1 MSEPINER
9 ERIEALE
16 AENNQ
21 LRKVNEALMNRVEKS
36 TDEAGSAYSLFESNL
51 LLQNKV
57 KEHSDKFVQINRDL
71 QQEIREHKK
80 TEEKLRLYHRIFTAS
95 KDSMAIMSPDG
106 SVVEMNP
113 ANQYF
118 ISQIKKSFWSLKG
131 KVKLEDKRL
140 QEVEKAL
147 KIKGQYRG
155 EFKCE
160 FKDGNVAYVD
170 ITISPVLNEE
180 KEIQY
185 LVAMGRNITQTI
197 KAQNALATRLR
208 YEKGLAGCSQSLL
221 VTGDLDKDICKALH
235 FLLEAA
241 DVGRVYIFENEEVP
255 GKELCCSQKYEV
267 CAPGVSV
274 ELDNP
279 ILQKIPYT
287 GGIKLWYD
295 ALSRNKHYGDLTKNI
310 QRDLAEI
317 LEDQNVLSILI
328 IPVWIDGQWY
338 GFIGLD
344 EVKKEREWGDEEIR
358 LLRTASEIIGMY
370 LSRRKAFDN
379 LAEANKNIKEA
390 QIQLIH
396 SEKMASLG
404 MLVAGIAHEI
414 NTPLGSIN
422 SMHDTLMRATE
433 KLKGVLA
440 IECDEN
446 SPYHNQVESIVKIID
461 DANCIIRDGTER
473 VTTIVR
479 RLRSFAR
486 LDQGELDEEAD
497 IHEGMED
504 TLTLIHHEIKH
515 NITIH
520 KKFGTIPKITCRL
533 SQLNQV
539 FVNLLINAKQAI
551 QEKGAI
557 TIETKADKDYI
568 TIKFTDTGQG
578 ISPEKLNHVFDP
590 GFTTKGV
597 GVGTG
602 LGLSI
607 CYQIVQE
614 HYGKISVESEVG
626 KGSTFTVVLPTNLPE
641 RLAEAG
647 KKGKN
652 PA

>member
-1 MSEPINER
+1 MSEPINGK

-57 KEHSDKFVQINRDL
+57 KDHSEKFVQINRDL
-71 QQEIREHKK
+71 QKEIREHKK
-80 TEEKLRLYHRIFTAS
+80 TEEKLRLYNRIFTAS
-95 KDSMAIMSPDG
+95 KDGIAILSPDG

-113 ANQYF
+113 THQYF
-118 ISQIKKSFWSLKG
+118 ISLVKESFLSVEGEAKLDEARFKEVNKAIKDKG
-131 KVKLEDKRL
+131 R
-140 QEVEKAL
+140 
-147 KIKGQYRG
+147 YRG
-155 EFKCE
+155 EFRYE
-160 FKDGNVAYVD
+160 FKDGNEAYVD
-170 ITISPVLNEE
+170 MTISPILNDE

-197 KAQNALATRLR
+197 KAQKELAMRLR

-221 VTGDLDKDICKALH
+221 VTGDLDKDIPKALQ

-241 DVGRVYIFENEEVP
+241 DVGRVYIFENEDVP
-255 GKELCCSQKYEV
+255 GKGLCCSQKYEV

-279 ILQKIPYT
+279 FLQKMPYP
-287 GGIKLWYD
+287 GGMKLWYD
-295 ALSRNKHYGDLTKNI
+295 ALSQNRHYGDLTKNFP
-310 QRDLAEI
+310 RDLAEV
-317 LEDQNVLSILI
+317 LEDQGVLSILI
-328 IPVWIDGQWY
+328 IPVWIDGEWY

-344 EVKKEREWGDEEIR
+344 EVKEEREWGDEEIR
-358 LLRTASEIIGMY
+358 LLRTASDMIGMY

-379 LAEANKNIKEA
+379 LGEANKNIKKA

-414 NTPLGSIN
+414 NTPIGSIS

-433 KLKGVLA
+433 KLKGVLDV
-440 IECDEN
+440 ECDKS
-446 SPYHNQVESIVKIID
+446 SPNHNKVESLLQVID
-461 DANCIIRDGTER
+461 DANSIIQDGTAR

-520 KKFGTIPKITCRL
+520 RKYGTIPKITCRL

-551 QEKGAI
+551 QEKGTI

-614 HYGKISVESEVG
+614 HFGEIHVESKVG
-626 KGSTFTVVLPTNLPE
+626 KGSTFTVILPTNLPE
-641 RLAEAG
+641 RLAEAE
-647 KKGKN
+647 KKGKK